1 MGTAG
6 TAQQYHN
13 DWIHWEPKSRNP
25 PGVLHCW
32 RTTRHPASSIVC
44 WGTED
49 RESTSRSQDQEAL
62 ILSLQPLLLSTL
74 PRLSLSLSLF
84 LSPGLGCRGLSLSF
98 FAKPQASRTLP
109 RGTQQSGAPRGEI
122 VRGSAVCWCQTVLS
136 SRDNRSRTNNGK
148 SN

>member
-84 LSPGLGCRGLSLSF
+84 LSPGLGCRGLSLSLIF
-98 FAKPQASRTLP
+98 RKAPGFTDSPTRDAAVRRSSGGNRERVSCLLVSNCFEFQ
-109 RGTQQSGAPRGEI
+109 GQQEQNQQ
-122 VRGSAVCWCQTVLS
+122 WQE
-136 SRDNRSRTNNGK
+136 
-148 SN
+148 